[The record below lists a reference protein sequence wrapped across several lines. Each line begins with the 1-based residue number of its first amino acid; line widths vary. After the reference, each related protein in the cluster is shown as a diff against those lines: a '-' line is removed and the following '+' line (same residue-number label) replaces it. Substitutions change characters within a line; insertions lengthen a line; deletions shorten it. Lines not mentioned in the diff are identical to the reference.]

1 MTKLRS
7 FLVYVLTLAIANYGL
22 LASASAHAHL
32 HDGWHP
38 IHVVADSQ
46 AADPHGHDHDGSAPE
61 ELSVSAG
68 LEENDGPPPHTETG
82 FHSHS
87 SPQFGPTDTGV
98 SFALMLISA
107 TAKSLPSNRHAPPS
121 DLNGSAP
128 ALIAPGA
135 HGLRQRRISRE
146 NVTLRGPDRAR
157 GGWRS

>member
-98 SFALMLISA
+98 SFALMLISDRV
-107 TAKSLPSNRHAPPS
+107 LPPAPQGAAPRHREKPPFK
-121 DLNGSAP
+121 P
-128 ALIAPGA
+128 P
-135 HGLRQRRISRE
+135 RP
-146 NVTLRGPDRAR
+146 TL
-157 GGWRS
+157 